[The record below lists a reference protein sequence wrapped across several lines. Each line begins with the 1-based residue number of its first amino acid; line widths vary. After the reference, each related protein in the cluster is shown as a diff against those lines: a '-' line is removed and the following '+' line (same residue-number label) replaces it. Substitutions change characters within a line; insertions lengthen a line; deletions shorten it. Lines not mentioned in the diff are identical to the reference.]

1 MKGKRENKDIDVNSL
16 NSTLT
21 RVVYWVFEILI
32 LGTMIASIV
41 QLCVANNHLTRN
53 TQVTHIMLCVV
64 ALVLYNV
71 PSFAQKRFK
80 LYVPSVLHIFILIFI
95 FAHFVLGEVVGVY
108 KSSAIFDKLLH
119 TTSGL
124 AIAIGGFSMVD
135 LLNKGT
141 NSHLKLNP
149 FFVALFSFC
158 FALSI
163 ALLWEIFEF
172 AVDSIFG
179 MNMQRWDPP
188 EEIKKAVAAGTM
200 KAPQQGYGLL
210 DTMQDVIVST
220 VAALVVCV
228 VGYFVLKRKKTL
240 LNRFLLRK
248 MDDYDTA
255 IAEAQ
260 EAGDEKLVIA
270 LEKAKATAY
279 DEIMADTGARQDGGI
294 EEEGALQSQSAQTAA
309 QEESTAQSER
319 TDGSTESFEPERES
333 GEQSEQVQSDETNE

>member
-149 FFVALFSFC
+149 FSVALFSFC

-172 AVDSIFG
+172 AVD
-179 MNMQRWDPP
+179 
-188 EEIKKAVAAGTM
+188 
-200 KAPQQGYGLL
+200 
-210 DTMQDVIVST
+210 
-220 VAALVVCV
+220 
-228 VGYFVLKRKKTL
+228 
-240 LNRFLLRK
+240 
-248 MDDYDTA
+248 
-255 IAEAQ
+255 
-260 EAGDEKLVIA
+260 
-270 LEKAKATAY
+270 
-279 DEIMADTGARQDGGI
+279 
-294 EEEGALQSQSAQTAA
+294 
-309 QEESTAQSER
+309 
-319 TDGSTESFEPERES
+319 
-333 GEQSEQVQSDETNE
+333 